1 MAGQFTGKTILITGA
16 AGNVGRAVVQKF
28 AAEGANLALVDT
40 KTEYL
45 ESMLKDT
52 GLSGHYLLLAGDLGK
67 PEEADT
73 VVTAA
78 EKEFGTID
86 GMAHIAGGFASGEPV
101 HTSPLSVFEK
111 MMYLNAQL
119 TYVIGGRVAR
129 HMVEK
134 GIAGSIVCVLAKA
147 GLRGGKNMGAYTA
160 SKAAAQR
167 IMESMAL
174 ELRESNI
181 RVNGIMPSI
190 IDTPANRREMPNA
203 DFSKWVQAAQVADI
217 IAFLLSDA
225 SSAISGDS
233 LEVYNR
239 VM

>member
-1 MAGQFTGKTILITGA
+1 MAGQFAGKTIFITGA

-45 ESMLKDT
+45 ESMLKDV
-52 GLSGHYLLLAGDLGK
+52 GISGSYLLLAGDLGK
-67 PEEADT
+67 PDEAD
-73 VVTAA
+73 AA
-78 EKEFGTID
+78 VIATEKEFGTID

-101 HTSPLSVFEK
+101 HTSPLATFEK

-134 GIAGSIVCVLAKA
+134 GVAGSIACVLAKA

-167 IMESMAL
+167 IVESMAL
-174 ELRESNI
+174 ELRENNI

-190 IDTPANRREMPNA
+190 IDTPANRRDMPNA